1 MRFHDPHRPAIPQG
15 KSCVAQTA
23 CDVRMPHPS
32 SDGARADPMTQNSV
46 PTVPDAHTAQAASN
60 RPQQQAP
67 QQHEIPLAMVL
78 GQPVLQIPQDLY
90 IPPDAL
96 EIILEAF
103 EGPLD
108 LLLYLIRR
116 QNLDILDI
124 PVAEITRQYVDY
136 IQAMHELRF
145 ELAAEYLVMAAILA
159 EIKSRML
166 LPRSAEV
173 EGLEDDP
180 RADLVR
186 RLQEYERF
194 KQAAEDVDALPR
206 MDRDTSPAS
215 AFVPDRASVKLPP
228 AVDLREMLLA
238 LHDVL
243 KRAELFTGHAIKR
256 DALSVRQRMGELL
269 TRLADGSFH
278 RFESLFEAREGK
290 LGVVVTFLSI
300 LELAKERL
308 LDVVQEQVSDA
319 RQGERRPPAPIYV
332 KSLAT
337 GGDSALDLTSEF
349 DEDAEAANDS

>member
-1 MRFHDPHRPAIPQG
+1 M
-15 KSCVAQTA
+15 
-23 CDVRMPHPS
+23 
-32 SDGARADPMTQNSV
+32 
-46 PTVPDAHTAQAASN
+46 
-60 RPQQQAP
+60 QQ
-67 QQHEIPLAMVL
+67 EMPLATVH
-78 GQPVLQIPQDLY
+78 GQPLLQMPQDLY

-96 EIILEAF
+96 EVILEAF

-124 PVAEITRQYVDY
+124 PVAEITRQYVSY
-136 IQAMHELRF
+136 IDVMQELRF

-166 LPRSAEV
+166 LPRPPSE
-173 EGLEDDP
+173 EGLEEDP

-194 KQAAEDVDALPR
+194 KQAAEDIDALPR
-206 MDRDTSPAS
+206 MDRDTSTVS
-215 AFVPDRASVKLPP
+215 AHVPERNVLREPP
-228 AVDLREMLLA
+228 PVELREMLLA

-243 KRAELFTGHAIKR
+243 KRAELFTGHAIRR

-269 TRLADGSFH
+269 SLLEDGVFH
-278 RFESLFEAREGK
+278 RFEQLFEAHEGR

-308 LDVVQEQVSDA
+308 LEIVQE
-319 RQGERRPPAPIYV
+319 EPLAPIYV
-332 KSLAT
+332 KSLAVDRS
-337 GGDSALDLTSEF
+337 GDAPLEFASEF
-349 DEDAEAANDS
+349 DDDIHDTSGDDAAG